1 MAVQPVRRTSLIAQV
16 TEQLRA
22 EIRSGRWAIGSRIP
36 TEPELTELTG
46 TGRNT
51 VREAVQALVHAGMLE
66 RRQGSG
72 TYVIAASDLGGTLTK
87 YFADAGERDVLELR
101 QALDAQAARLA
112 ALRRDDGDIRTLL
125 ELLERRQQAWDT
137 DNTAAVEADVA
148 LHRAIVAASHNAVYL
163 EFYDSLLPVIEDVIR
178 SRTTRYG
185 DDYHAEHAELVHAVI
200 DGDSERAARAAN
212 CFLGSLIAE
221 YAAPPL
227 RTSAHGEAPPG

>member
-1 MAVQPVRRTSLIAQV
+1 MQPVRRTSLIAQV

-72 TYVIAASDLGGTLTK
+72 TYVIAASEVGGTLGK
-87 YFADAGERDVLELR
+87 YFADAEERDVLELR
-101 QALDAQAARLA
+101 LALDTTAAALAAR
-112 ALRRDDGDIRTLL
+112 RRDDADIANLHRLL
-125 ELLERRQQAWDT
+125 EERSHHWDADT
-137 DNTAAVEADVA
+137 HSAIAADVA
-148 LHRAIVAASHNAVYL
+148 LHRAIVVASHNAVYL
-163 EFYDSLLPVIEDVIR
+163 EFYDSLLPTIEQVIR
-178 SRTTRYG
+178 SRTSKS
-185 DDYHAEHAELVHAVI
+185 DDSYDAEHNELVQAVV
-200 DGDSERAARAAN
+200 DGDADRAAQAAR

-221 YAAPPL
+221 YPDA
-227 RTSAHGEAPPG
+227 R